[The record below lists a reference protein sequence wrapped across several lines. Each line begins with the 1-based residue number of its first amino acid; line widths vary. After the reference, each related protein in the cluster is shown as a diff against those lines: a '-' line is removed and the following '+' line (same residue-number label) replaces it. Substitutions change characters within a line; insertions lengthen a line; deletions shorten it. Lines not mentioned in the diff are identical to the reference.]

1 MYLYCLLNG
10 KKVRACAPTGIA
22 AANIELEGTVVSAST
37 LHCFFDFDGCYES
50 RLDFSKTT
58 NEKVDA
64 VINLDVLM
72 LDEVSML
79 DTDIWEAMTK
89 ILGLA
94 DHARHR
100 GFRPESD
107 EYGSVHL
114 VLFGPGLCCV
124 ALGSSLQL
132 SRFGKHSLEVTSNSC
147 RLPRRRLPS
156 SRRPACTRRS
166 ASAC

>member
-50 RLDFSKTT
+50 RLDSSKTT

-107 EYGSVHL
+107 EYRSVNL
-114 VLFGPGLCCV
+114 IIFGPGLGCV
-124 ALGSSLQL
+124 AVGPSLL
-132 SRFGKHSLEVTSNSC
+132 FCFGKHSPEVTSSSC

-156 SRRPACTRRS
+156 SPRPTCTRRS
-166 ASAC
+166 ISAC

>member
-22 AANIELEGTVVSAST
+22 AAHIELEGTAVSAST
-37 LHCFFDFDGCYES
+37 LHCFFDFDGSYES

-64 VINLDVLM
+64 VIHLGVLM
-72 LDEVSML
+72 IDEVSML
-79 DTDIWEAMTK
+79 DTDIREAMTK

-107 EYGSVHL
+107 EYGSTHL
-114 VLFGPGLCCV
+114 ILFGRGLCCST
-124 ALGSSLQL
+124 LGSWSLL
-132 SRFGKHSLEVTSNSC
+132 
-147 RLPRRRLPS
+147 
-156 SRRPACTRRS
+156 RS
-166 ASAC
+166 GSFLLR